1 MKVSDM
7 KWILIR
13 RLFTKHSRF
22 TRISKLDHFGFPGV
36 IKVPPL
42 ADFFYS
48 SKTALAKT
56 VTVINTAH
64 PDTWGWNFL
73 FRHIQAP
80 CVLTSLMRHGNF

>member
-1 MKVSDM
+1 MKRSDV
-7 KWILIR
+7 KRILIC
-13 RLFTKHSRF
+13 RLFPKYSRF
-22 TRISKLDHFGFPGV
+22 TRIGKLDHFGFPGV

-42 ADFFYS
+42 ADFFYG

-64 PDTWGWNFL
+64 PDTWGWDFL

-80 CVLTSLMRHGNF
+80 CVLISSMRHGSF